1 MTENEITINCKAK
14 FLSQEELIPFLKG
27 KHSSRKR
34 NKCNSHIAELPFAY
48 CMATI
53 HILQKRAMQ
62 NSTCRYKNSIFRLE
76 MYIFKLNMYISR
88 LNICIFRLKIE
99 NCIRNHG
106 FLSES
111 FITILTDW
119 AKQKADAY
127 PGFTGISIRLIFYQ
141 ISMP

>member
-1 MTENEITINCKAK
+1 M
-14 FLSQEELIPFLKG
+14 FLISNGLYLILYRT
-27 KHSSRKR
+27 HV
-34 NKCNSHIAELPFAY
+34 
-48 CMATI
+48 
-53 HILQKRAMQ
+53 
-62 NSTCRYKNSIFRLE
+62 
-76 MYIFKLNMYISR
+76 
-88 LNICIFRLKIE
+88 NICIFRLKIE